1 MIMQRMLTGMGF
13 RPVVVAV
20 ASALA
25 MVIAAAPA
33 AAQQCGGSF
42 NAWLGGV
49 KQEAAANGV
58 SNRALGVLSQVSRD
72 KRVISRDR
80 KQGVFAQSFKQFS
93 GRMVSQN
100 RLDHG
105 RKNLKKHARTFA
117 AVERQY
123 GVPGPVIT
131 AFWGL
136 ETDFG
141 ANQGDF
147 STLNA
152 LATLAHDC
160 RRPALFRPQLIS
172 ALRLIDRGDLTPGQ
186 LVGAWAGE
194 LGQTQLLPSDY
205 LGSGV
210 DFDGNGRVDLKGSVP
225 DVLATTGNFIASLG
239 WQAGQPWLQ
248 EVSVPARLPWD
259 QADLAIQ
266 HPRAQWAKWGVKARG
281 GRALKAD
288 GLPASLILPMGRKG
302 PAFLAYPNFRVYLEW
317 NQSLVYT
324 TTAAY
329 FATRLAGAPKVSL
342 GNPDPGLSIDQAK
355 QLQQRLAARG
365 YNVGKIDGIIG
376 AGTRAAVKAEQM
388 QLGIPA
394 DSWPTSNLLNRLR

>member
-1 MIMQRMLTGMGF
+1 MQRMTF
-13 RPVVVAV
+13 RSAAWPKVAV
-20 ASALA
+20 AAL
-25 MVIAAAPA
+25 MLAAIITASPA
-33 AAQQCGGSF
+33 SAQQCGGDF
-42 NAWLGGV
+42 HAWLAGV
-49 KQEAAANGV
+49 KREAVASGV
-58 SNRALGVLSQVSRD
+58 SNRALRVLSQVSRD
-72 KRVISRDR
+72 ARVISRDR
-80 KQGVFAQSFKQFS
+80 AQGVFAQTFRQFS
-93 GRMVSQN
+93 DRMVAQY
-100 RLDHG
+100 RLTQG
-105 RKNLKKHARTFA
+105 AKNLKKYARIFT
-117 AVERQY
+117 AVERHY

-160 RRPALFRPQLIS
+160 RRPALFRPQLIH
-172 ALRLIDRGDLTPGQ
+172 ALKIIDRGDLTPGQ
-186 LVGAWAGE
+186 MVGAWAGE

-210 DFDGNGRVDLKGSVP
+210 DFDGNGRVDLRGSVP

-239 WQAGQPWLQ
+239 WRAGEPWLQ

-266 HPRAQWAKWGVKARG
+266 HPRAQWAKWGVKARS

-288 GLPASLILPMGRKG
+288 RLPASLILPMGRKG
-302 PAFLAYPNFRVYLEW
+302 PAFLVYPNFRVYLEW
-317 NQSLVYT
+317 NKSLVYS

-329 FATRLAGAPKVSL
+329 FATRLAGAPKVSH
-342 GNPDPGLSIDQAK
+342 GNPAAGLSLAQTK
-355 QLQQRLAARG
+355 QLQKLLAARG
-365 YNVGKIDGIIG
+365 YDVGKIDGIIG
-376 AGTRAAVKAEQM
+376 AGTRAAVKAVQL
-388 QLGIPA
+388 QLGLPA
-394 DSWPTSNLLNRLR
+394 DSWPTPDILARLR

>member
-1 MIMQRMLTGMGF
+1 MQQTKF
-13 RPVVVAV
+13 QTAARPRVA
-20 ASALA
+20 AAALA
-25 MVIAAAPA
+25 LAAMVTATPA
-33 AAQQCGGSF
+33 LAQQCGGSF
-42 NAWLGGV
+42 NAWLAGV
-49 KQEAAANGV
+49 QQEAAASGV
-58 SNRALGVLSQVSRD
+58 SNRALSVLSKVSHD

-80 KQGVFAQSFKQFS
+80 AQGVFAQSFRQFS

-100 RLDHG
+100 RLTQG
-105 RKNLKKHARTFA
+105 ARNLKKHGRTFA

-123 GVPGPVIT
+123 GVPGPVIA

-141 ANQGDF
+141 AVQGDF

-172 ALRLIDRGDLTPGQ
+172 ALRLIDRGDLAPGQ
-186 LVGAWAGE
+186 MVGAWAGE

-210 DFDGNGRVDLKGSVP
+210 DFDGDGRVDLKSSVP
-225 DVLATTGNFIASLG
+225 DVLATTGKFIASLG

-281 GRALKAD
+281 GGALKAD

-324 TTAAY
+324 TTAGY

-342 GNPDPGLSIDQAK
+342 GDPEPGLSVDQTK

-365 YNVGKIDGIIG
+365 YNVGKIDGVIG
-376 AGTRAAVKAEQM
+376 AGTRAAVKAVQL
-388 QLGIPA
+388 QLGMPA
-394 DSWPTSNLLNRLR
+394 DSWPTPDLLARLR

>member
-1 MIMQRMLTGMGF
+1 MQQMKFQTAA
-13 RPVVVAV
+13 RPRV
-20 ASALA
+20 
-25 MVIAAAPA
+25 AAAALTLATMVTATPA
-33 AAQQCGGSF
+33 LAQQCGGSF
-42 NAWLGGV
+42 NSWLAGLQ
-49 KQEAAANGV
+49 QEAAASGV
-58 SNRALGVLSQVSRD
+58 SNRALAVLAQVSHD

-80 KQGVFAQSFKQFS
+80 KQGVFAQTFRQFS
-93 GRMVSQN
+93 DRMVSQN

-105 RKNLKKHARTFA
+105 AKNLKKYARIFA

-123 GVPGPVIT
+123 GVPGPVIA

-136 ETDFG
+136 ETDYG

-160 RRPALFRPQLIS
+160 RRPALFRPQLIN
-172 ALRLIDRGDLTPGQ
+172 ALRLIDRGDLAPGQ
-186 LVGAWAGE
+186 MVGAWAGE

-205 LGSGV
+205 LSSGV
-210 DFDGNGRVDLKGSVP
+210 DFDGDGRVDLKSSVP
-225 DVLATTGNFIASLG
+225 DVLATTGKFIASLG

-288 GLPASLILPMGRKG
+288 GLPASLVLPMGRKG

-324 TTAAY
+324 TTAGY
-329 FATRLAGAPKVSL
+329 FATRLAGAPKVSH
-342 GNPDPGLSIDQAK
+342 GNPDAGLSVDQTK

-365 YNVGKIDGIIG
+365 YDVGKIDGIIG
-376 AGTRAAVKAEQM
+376 AGTRAAVKAVQL
-388 QLGIPA
+388 QLGMPA
-394 DSWPTSNLLNRLR
+394 DSWPTPDLLARLR

>member
-1 MIMQRMLTGMGF
+1 MQRMTF
-13 RPVVVAV
+13 RVAARPMV
-20 ASALA
+20 AAAALA
-25 MVIAAAPA
+25 LATMIAAAPA
-33 AAQQCGGSF
+33 SAQQCGGNF

-49 KQEAAANGV
+49 KQEAAASGV
-58 SNRALGVLSQVSRD
+58 SKRALKVLSQVGRD

-80 KQGVFAQSFKQFS
+80 AQGVFAQTFQQFS

-105 RKNLKKHARTFA
+105 AKNLKKHARTFA

-172 ALRLIDRGDLTPGQ
+172 ALKLIDRGDLAPSQ
-186 LVGAWAGE
+186 MVGAWAGE

-210 DFDGNGRVDLKGSVP
+210 DFDGDSRVDLRKSVP
-225 DVLATTGNFIASLG
+225 DVLATTGKFIASLG

-248 EVSVPARLPWD
+248 EVTVPARLPWD
-259 QADLAIQ
+259 QADLAIR

-288 GLPASLILPMGRKG
+288 GLPASLILPMGRRG
-302 PAFLAYPNFRVYLEW
+302 PAFLAYPNFGVYLEW

-342 GNPDPGLSIDQAK
+342 GNPEPGLSVDQAK

-376 AGTRAAVKAEQM
+376 SGTRAAVKAEQM
-388 QLGIPA
+388 QLGLPA
-394 DSWPTSNLLNRLR
+394 DSWPTANLLGRLR

>member
-1 MIMQRMLTGMGF
+1 MQHMTFRTTTGPMG
-13 RPVVVAV
+13 
-20 ASALA
+20 
-25 MVIAAAPA
+25 AAAMFVLAAMFAATPA
-33 AAQQCGGSF
+33 SAQQCGGNF
-42 NAWLGGV
+42 NAWLAGV
-49 KQEAAANGV
+49 KQEAAASGV
-58 SNRALGVLSQVSRD
+58 SKRALGVLSQVGRD
-72 KRVISRDR
+72 SRVISRDR
-80 KQGVFAQSFKQFS
+80 KQGVFAQTFRQFS
-93 GRMVSQN
+93 DRMVSQN

-105 RKNLKKHARTFA
+105 AKNLKKHARTFA

-131 AFWGL
+131 ASWGL
-136 ETDFG
+136 ESDFG
-141 ANQGDF
+141 AFQGDF

-172 ALRLIDRGDLTPGQ
+172 ALKLVDRGDLPLDQ
-186 LVGAWAGE
+186 MVGAWAGE

-210 DFDGNGRVDLKGSVP
+210 DFDGDGRVDLRNSVP

-239 WQAGQPWLQ
+239 WRAGQPWLQ
-248 EVSVPARLPWD
+248 EVVVPARLPWD
-259 QADLAIQ
+259 QADLAIR

-281 GRALKAD
+281 GRKLKAD
-288 GLPASLILPMGRKG
+288 NLPASLILPMGRNG
-302 PAFLAYPNFRVYLEW
+302 PAFLAYPNFGVYLEW

-329 FATRLAGAPKVSL
+329 FATRLAGAPKVSF
-342 GNPDPGLSIDQAK
+342 GNPDAALSLAQAK

-365 YNVGKIDGIIG
+365 YDVGKIDGIIG
-376 AGTRAAVKAEQM
+376 AGTRAAVKAVQLQM
-388 QLGIPA
+388 GLPA
-394 DSWPTSNLLNRLR
+394 DSWPTPDLLGRLR

>member
-1 MIMQRMLTGMGF
+1 MLMLATI
-13 RPVVVAV
+13 V
-20 ASALA
+20 ASA
-25 MVIAAAPA
+25 PA
-33 AAQQCGGSF
+33 SAQQCGGNF
-42 NAWLGGV
+42 NTWLAGV
-49 KQEAAANGV
+49 KQEAAASGV
-58 SNRALGVLSQVSRD
+58 SNSSLNVLSKVGRD

-80 KQGVFAQSFKQFS
+80 KQGVFAQSFRQFS

-105 RKNLKKHARTFA
+105 ARNLKKHARIFA

-141 ANQGDF
+141 GFQGDF

-172 ALRLIDRGDLTPGQ
+172 ALKLIDRGDLALDQ
-186 LVGAWAGE
+186 MVGAWAGE
-194 LGQTQLLPSDY
+194 IGQTQLLPSDY

-210 DFDGNGRVDLKGSVP
+210 DFDGDGRVDLKNSVP

-239 WQAGQPWLQ
+239 WRAGEPWLQ
-248 EVSVPARLPWD
+248 EVAVPARLPWD
-259 QADLAIQ
+259 QADLAIK

-281 GRALKAD
+281 GSALKAD

-302 PAFLAYPNFRVYLEW
+302 PAFLAYPNFQIYLEW

-329 FATRLAGAPKVSL
+329 FATRLAGAPKVSH
-342 GNPDPGLSIDQAK
+342 GNPATGLSLAQAK

-365 YNVGKIDGIIG
+365 YDVGKIDGIIG
-376 AGTRAAVKAEQM
+376 ADTRAAVKAV
-388 QLGIPA
+388 QLQFGQPA
-394 DSWPTSNLLNRLR
+394 DSWPTPDLLGRLR

>member
-1 MIMQRMLTGMGF
+1 MIMQRMITGMGF
-13 RPVVVAV
+13 RPVVMAV
-20 ASALA
+20 TSALA

-33 AAQQCGGSF
+33 AAQQCGGNF
-42 NAWLGGV
+42 NAWLAGV
-49 KQEAAANGV
+49 QSEAAASGV

-80 KQGVFAQSFKQFS
+80 KQGVFAQTFKQFS

-172 ALRLIDRGDLTPGQ
+172 ALRLIDRGDLAPGQ
-186 LVGAWAGE
+186 MVGAWAGE

-210 DFDGNGRVDLKGSVP
+210 DFDGNGRVELKSSVP

-365 YNVGKIDGIIG
+365 YDVGKIDGIIG
-376 AGTRAAVKAEQM
+376 AGTRAAVKAEQL
-388 QLGIPA
+388 QLGLPA

>member
-1 MIMQRMLTGMGF
+1 MQQMTFRAAI
-13 RPVVVAV
+13 RPVVA
-20 ASALA
+20 AAALA
-25 MVIAAAPA
+25 LATMISATPVL
-33 AAQQCGGSF
+33 AQQCGGNF
-42 NAWLGGV
+42 NAWLAGV
-49 KQEAAANGV
+49 KKEAAASGV
-58 SNRALGVLSQVSRD
+58 SNRAIRVLSQVGRD

-80 KQGVFAQSFKQFS
+80 AQGVFAQTFRQFS
-93 GRMVSQN
+93 DRMVAQY
-100 RLDHG
+100 RLTQG
-105 RKNLKKHARTFA
+105 AKNLKRYAKTFA

-141 ANQGDF
+141 AVQGDF

-160 RRPALFRPQLIS
+160 RRPALFRPQLIN
-172 ALRLIDRGDLTPGQ
+172 ALRIIDRGDLAPGQ
-186 LVGAWAGE
+186 MVGAWAGE

-210 DFDGNGRVDLKGSVP
+210 DFDGNGRVDLRNSVS

-239 WQAGQPWLQ
+239 WRAGQPWLQ

-281 GRALKAD
+281 GGALKAD
-288 GLPASLILPMGRKG
+288 RLPAALILPMGRKG

-317 NQSLVYT
+317 NKSLVYT

-329 FATRLAGAPKVSL
+329 FATRLAGAPKVSH
-342 GNPDPGLSIDQAK
+342 GNPDAGLSLAQTK
-355 QLQQRLAARG
+355 QLQKLLAARG
-365 YNVGKIDGIIG
+365 YDVGKIDGIIG
-376 AGTRAAVKAEQM
+376 AGTRASVKAVQL
-388 QLGIPA
+388 QLGLAA
-394 DSWPTSNLLNRLR
+394 DSWPTPELLARLR